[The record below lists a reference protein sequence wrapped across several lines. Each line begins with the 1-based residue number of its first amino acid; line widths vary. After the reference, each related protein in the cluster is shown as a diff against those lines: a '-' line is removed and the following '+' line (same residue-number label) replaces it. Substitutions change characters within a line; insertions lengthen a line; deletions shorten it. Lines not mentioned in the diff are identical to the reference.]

1 MRNRLGLNLGV
12 ATCRYRIFDNIAAS
26 LTGVGIMVPLICL
39 IAALFFF
46 RILGLE
52 WHYFANWHM
61 ALRAALGAVFLL
73 TASAHW
79 GKQRAEMVRMVP
91 ESMGNA
97 GRRVTATGF
106 AEIAIA
112 AGLQIPKIAPW
123 VAGIGVVMLCCLF
136 PANVKAAR
144 EHLTI
149 SHRPVMPAVP
159 RLILQI
165 IFIAALIGCVRPNR

>member
-1 MRNRLGLNLGV
+1 MSEVVTAGINSLAEPEGGV
-12 ATCRYRIFDNIAAS
+12 MAH
-26 LTGVGIMVPLICL
+26 LICL
-39 IAALFFF
+39 VSAFLIF

-52 WHYFANWHM
+52 WHYLADWHI
-61 ALRAALGAVFLL
+61 ALRAALGAMFLL

-79 GKQRAEMVRMVP
+79 GKRRTELVRMVP

-97 GRRVTATGF
+97 PTWVSVTGF

-112 AGLQIPKIAPW
+112 AGLQIPGIALW
-123 VAGIGVVMLCCLF
+123 AAGFAVIMLCCLF

-149 SHRPVMPAVP
+149 SHRPVMPVAP
-159 RLILQI
+159 RFILQI
-165 IFIAALIGCVRPNR
+165 IFIAVLIGSVWPG